1 MKTLEKFLD
10 GAEIESAATK
20 IGTWK
25 FASHKDL
32 TSCIYEEIVQL
43 TKYIFTK
50 KANEMIEI
58 EDAVSGTIASIP
70 IFKTVLNSLK
80 SKSTLVEE
88 TEEEV
93 LDVVRIATSDV
104 GDVPLARRALDKVH
118 NTTKKKQ
125 TKTIMA
131 AFMGSK
137 VGKHLTREY
146 GDRIE
151 SMTRDTVHS
160 DGFINALNS
169 VKDFDPTRPRSD
181 PTMT

>member
-1 MKTLEKFLD
+1 
-10 GAEIESAATK
+10 
-20 IGTWK
+20 
-25 FASHKDL
+25 
-32 TSCIYEEIVQL
+32 
-43 TKYIFTK
+43 
-50 KANEMIEI
+50 MIEI
-58 EDAVSGTIASIP
+58 EDAVSCTISSIG

-80 SKSTLVEE
+80 SKSILFNE

-93 LDVVRIATSDV
+93 LDVVRIATSDFS
-104 GDVPLARRALDKVH
+104 DTTLARRALDKVH

-151 SMTRDTVHS
+151 SMTKDFVQR
-160 DGFINALNS
+160 DGFLDALNS
-169 VKDFDPTRPRSD
+169 LKDFDPT
-181 PTMT
+181 

>member
-1 MKTLEKFLD
+1 
-10 GAEIESAATK
+10 
-20 IGTWK
+20 
-25 FASHKDL
+25 
-32 TSCIYEEIVQL
+32 
-43 TKYIFTK
+43 
-50 KANEMIEI
+50 MIEI
-58 EDAVSGTIASIP
+58 EDAVSCTISSIG
-70 IFKTVLNSLK
+70 IFKTVLDSLGK
-80 SKSTLVEE
+80 NRFFFSE

-93 LDVVRIATSDV
+93 LDVVRIATGDFSDMT
-104 GDVPLARRALDKVH
+104 LSRRALDNVY

-151 SMTRDTVHS
+151 SMTRDHVQR
-160 DGFINALNS
+160 DGFIHALNS

>member
-1 MKTLEKFLD
+1 
-10 GAEIESAATK
+10 
-20 IGTWK
+20 
-25 FASHKDL
+25 
-32 TSCIYEEIVQL
+32 
-43 TKYIFTK
+43 
-50 KANEMIEI
+50 MIEI

-80 SKSTLVEE
+80 SKSISVPEE

-93 LDVVRIATSDV
+93 LDVVRIATSDFS
-104 GDVPLARRALDKVH
+104 DMLLSRRALDNVY

-151 SMTRDTVHS
+151 SMTKDFVQR
-160 DGFINALNS
+160 DGFLNALNS
-169 VKDFDPTRPRSD
+169 LEDFDPT
-181 PTMT
+181 

>member
-1 MKTLEKFLD
+1 M
-10 GAEIESAATK
+10 
-20 IGTWK
+20 
-25 FASHKDL
+25 
-32 TSCIYEEIVQL
+32 L
-43 TKYIFTK
+43 TKYIFGK
-50 KANEMIEI
+50 KANEIEI

-80 SKSTLVEE
+80 SKSISLPEE

-93 LDVVRIATSDV
+93 LDVVRIATSDFS
-104 GDVPLARRALDKVH
+104 DTTLARRALDKVH
-118 NTTKKKQ
+118 NTTKKRQ

-151 SMTRDTVHS
+151 SMTKDFVQR
-160 DGFINALNS
+160 DGFLCALNS
-169 VKDFDPTRPRSD
+169 LKDFDPT
-181 PTMT
+181 